1 MPASDKDSM
10 QADFVTI
17 ATSQSMYLIYR
28 ACLAGSALFLYVF
41 AEAETVLQVYSGYR
55 KLNRL
60 QPLFWTFT

>member
-10 QADFVTI
+10 QEVFVTI

-28 ACLAGSALFLYVF
+28 ACLVGSALFLYVY
-41 AEAETVLQVYSGYR
+41 AEAETVLQVYSGCMQQ
-55 KLNRL
+55 KRL

>member
-1 MPASDKDSM
+1 M
-10 QADFVTI
+10 QEVFVTI

-41 AEAETVLQVYSGYR
+41 AEAETVLQVYSGCMQQ
-55 KLNRL
+55 KRL